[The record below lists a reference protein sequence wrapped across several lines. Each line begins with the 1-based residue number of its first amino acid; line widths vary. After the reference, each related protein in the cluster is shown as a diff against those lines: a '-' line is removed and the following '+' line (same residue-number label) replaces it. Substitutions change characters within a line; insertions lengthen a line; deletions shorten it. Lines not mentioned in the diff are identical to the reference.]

1 MTNLTTLTALAVL
14 LGLGTV
20 SFVAS
25 AGAGEPADK
34 APPSAPDKA
43 PPSAPDK
50 AATADAGIAAVT
62 LTGTLGCGKC
72 SFHEAK
78 ACQNVLKVKRPGGGK
93 DDSYL
98 LADNDVSRANHEKV
112 CGPASPATVT
122 GTVSKAHGKKVL
134 TATAIKFD

>member
-1 MTNLTTLTALAVL
+1 MKKLTSNLTTTLTMLALL
-14 LGLGTV
+14 LGPV

-25 AGAGEPADK
+25 ASAGEPADQ
-34 APPSAPDKA
+34 APPSSPAKA
-43 PPSAPDK
+43 TPAD
-50 AATADAGIAAVT
+50 AATAAVT

-122 GTVSKAHGKKVL
+122 GTISKSHGKKVL

>member
-1 MTNLTTLTALAVL
+1 MVKFTGLVL
-14 LGLGTV
+14 LVGSAG
-20 SFVAS
+20 FAAPAS
-25 AGAGEPADK
+25 ADEPAAK
-34 APPSAPDKA
+34 APAA
-43 PPSAPDK
+43 
-50 AATADAGIAAVT
+50 AATKPAPGDAIAAVT

-93 DDSYL
+93 DDSYV

-122 GTVSKAHGKKVL
+122 GTISKSHGKKVL

>member
-1 MTNLTTLTALAVL
+1 MKNLTTLALL
-14 LGLGTV
+14 LGSLCSLGLA
-20 SFVAS
+20 AS
-25 AGAGEPADK
+25 ARAGEPADK
-34 APPSAPDKA
+34 AAPTG
-43 PPSAPDK
+43 
-50 AATADAGIAAVT
+50 AAKPAAVEAASTEVT
-62 LTGTLGCGKC
+62 LKGTLGCGKC

-122 GTVSKAHGKKVL
+122 GTISKGNGKKVL

>member
-1 MTNLTTLTALAVL
+1 MKKLTTTLTALALL
-14 LGLGTV
+14 LGPV
-20 SFVAS
+20 SFVAP
-25 AGAGEPADK
+25 AGAREPTDE
-34 APPSAPDKA
+34 APPSPTA
-43 PPSAPDK
+43 K
-50 AATADAGIAAVT
+50 AAPADAATAAVT

-78 ACQNVLKVKRPGGGK
+78 ACQNVLKVKRPHGAKDGGK

-122 GTVSKAHGKKVL
+122 GTISKAHGKKVL